1 MKNFRSVQA
10 TYQNVQDDKQLTE
23 GVYTEQ
29 IDQGE
34 FDYSNL
40 GYDPTKPG
48 DEHVNVHSMR

>member
-1 MKNFRSVQA
+1 MQA

-34 FDYSNL
+34 FDYSDV
-40 GYDPTKPG
+40 GYDPSQPG
-48 DEHVNVHSMR
+48 GEHVNVHSMR